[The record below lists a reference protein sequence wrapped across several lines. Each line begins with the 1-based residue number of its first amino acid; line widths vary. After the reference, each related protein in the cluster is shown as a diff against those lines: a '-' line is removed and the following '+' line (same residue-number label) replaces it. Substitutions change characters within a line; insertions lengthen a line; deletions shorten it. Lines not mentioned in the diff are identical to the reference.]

1 METPADLG
9 YRMPA
14 EWEPHAGCLMVWPV
28 RGDLWGDR
36 LGDAKR
42 EYAGVA
48 VAVAAF
54 EPVVMVCP
62 PGAADDVRR
71 HCGDAVTVLE
81 LPVDD
86 SWARD
91 SGPVFVT
98 RDDGTAAVVDFAF
111 NAWGGRWHPYADD
124 DRLAGRVAERLG
136 LKAFRAPMVL
146 EGGAFLVDGEGTLVT
161 TEQCLLAPNRNP
173 SMSRGDVEATL
184 AAYLGV
190 TTVVWLPHGHSLD
203 TGPEGTDGHVDGV
216 AQYVAPGRVLL
227 EVPADPASPD
237 HARARANLAVLAA
250 ATDAAGRPFD
260 VATVDPGPAPE
271 VSYVN
276 HYLAAGAV
284 IVPTTGAAGDD
295 AALEALAAV
304 YPDRRVVGVP
314 AATIAFGGGGPHCIT
329 QQVPA
334 GVDLGPLG
342 AVVRPAPRILP

>member
-1 METPADLG
+1 MTTPADLG

-14 EWEPHAGCLMVWPV
+14 EWQPHAGCLMVWPV
-28 RGDLWGDR
+28 RRDLWGGR
-36 LGDAKR
+36 LAAAKT

-48 VAVAAF
+48 RAVAVF

-62 PGAADDVRR
+62 PGAEDEVRR
-71 HCGDAVTVLE
+71 HCGDAVTPLE

-91 SGPVFVT
+91 SGPLFVT

-111 NAWGGRWHPYADD
+111 NAWGGRWHPWADD
-124 DRLAGRVAERLG
+124 DRLAGRIAERLG
-136 LKAFRAPMVL
+136 LQAFRAPMVL

-173 SMSRGDVEATL
+173 SMSRADVEATL

-190 TTVVWLPHGHSLD
+190 TTVVWLPYGHSLD

-237 HARARANLAVLAA
+237 HGPARANLAALAA
-250 ATDAAGRPFD
+250 ATDAAGRSFD
-260 VATVDPGPAPE
+260 VARVDPGPRPE

-276 HYLAAGAV
+276 HYLATGAV
-284 IVPTTGAAGDD
+284 IVPTTGAAGD
-295 AALEALAAV
+295 AAALAALADV
-304 YPDRRVVGVP
+304 YPERQVVGVP

-334 GVDLGPLG
+334 AVDLGPLG
-342 AVVRPAPRILP
+342 AAARPAPRIVP